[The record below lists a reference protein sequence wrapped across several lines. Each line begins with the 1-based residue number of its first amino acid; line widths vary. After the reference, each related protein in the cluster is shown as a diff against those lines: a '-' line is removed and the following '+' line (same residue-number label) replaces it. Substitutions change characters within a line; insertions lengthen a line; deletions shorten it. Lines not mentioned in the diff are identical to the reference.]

1 MSSSRTTINAVP
13 IMKKLAYLL
22 AAAALVLA
30 ACTKESFEHPTEAGI
45 PSASAYTPVVTV
57 DQTTNQVSFSVDEKG
72 IIPVWVLP
80 DKEGKW
86 TEYKTGNPYKRIFA
100 SAGDY
105 AVRFHAMNANGIS
118 PDYVEKTFHVDNT
131 IMNFDKYIRQISGG
145 STKVWRFNNDEA
157 AHMACGASVENPTE
171 WWSAQ
176 PNEKKDFGVYDNR
189 LSFTS
194 DGNYTFD
201 PGAACTVYVNTGV
214 TASPYGA
221 FKEDSDYRVTVEA
234 QTTSYK
240 FEVEGDALVLKLEDG
255 ALFPYIPNNDYVTNS
270 SFYVESID
278 NNALTLVWYTPTG
291 NGGGSIAWQFIL
303 TSKEPGGNGGGG
315 SEDPIV
321 GTWVWDKE
329 TAAHFGCGE
338 TIENPTGWW
347 SAAPNEKKDF
357 GLYDNKITFTADG
370 KYIFDPGED
379 GNIYVNIGVTK
390 LDNGGATADF
400 DYPWQRQETT
410 YDFDGETLTLPA
422 GTMIGYVPN
431 DDYFDNPSFTV
442 RTLTETTLE
451 LVWFTPTGNGGGSI
465 AWLMRFVKEGGS
477 QGGGEQG
484 GGESGSYTYGD
495 NLLGGLYLKETWF
508 SAAGWGGGLDPQLT
522 FENGKVTLTVPEV
535 GGEEWMGQVKLVADI
550 PADPE
555 KRYAFFAKIESSS
568 DGTCTVKVADAAA
581 DAEHA
586 FFYDNNVKL
595 TAYDALSYKNEPISP
610 DQAYN
615 AVMVI
620 FDFGRMAPGTEI
632 TITGMALKEITGEAS
647 GGSGEQGGGDYGD
660 SILDGLYF
668 KEHWFS
674 AAGWGG
680 GLDPQLSFTNGVVT
694 LTVPGVGGQEWMGQ
708 VKLVADVP
716 ASPETAYCFKC
727 KVEASTDGTCT
738 IKVAD
743 AAADAEHA
751 FFYDNNVSLAAYDVL
766 SYVKEPVSP
775 DQAYEAVMVIFD
787 FGRMAP
793 GTEITIR
800 DITLSPQK

>member
-1 MSSSRTTINAVP
+1 
-13 IMKKLAYLL
+13 MKRLAYIL
-22 AAAALVLA
+22 AAATLVLA
-30 ACTKESFEHPTEAGI
+30 ACTKESFQHPSEAGI
-45 PSASAYTPVVTV
+45 PSASAYNPVVTV
-57 DQTTNQVSFSVDEKG
+57 DQSTNQVTFSVDEKG

-86 TEYKTGNPYKRIFA
+86 TEYKTGNPYKRIYA

-118 PDYVEKTFHVDNT
+118 PDYVEKTFHIDNT

-145 STKVWRFNNDEA
+145 STKVWRINNDEA

-171 WWSAQ
+171 WWQAQ
-176 PNEKKDFGVYDNR
+176 PDEKKDFGVYDNR

-201 PGAACTVYVNTGV
+201 PGAAGTVYVNTGV

-234 QTTSYK
+234 QTSAYQ
-240 FEVEGDALVLKLEDG
+240 FEVEGESLVLKLEDG

-270 SFYVESID
+270 RFYVQSID
-278 NNALTLVWYTPTG
+278 NSAITLVWYTPTG

-303 TSKEPGGNGGGG
+303 TSKEPGGSGGG
-315 SEDPIV
+315 SSDPLF
-321 GTWVWDKE
+321 GTGSKVWKM
-329 TAAHFGCGE
+329 AAELPAHMACGPDAG
-338 TIENPTGWW
+338 NPAGWW
-347 SAAPNEKKDF
+347 SAAPNEKADF
-357 GLYDNKITFTADG
+357 SVYDNRLTFASDGTFT
-370 KYIFDPGED
+370 FDPGED
-379 GNIYVNIGVTK
+379 GLIYVNWGCSTVDGQTHSEP
-390 LDNGGATADF
+390 DF
-400 DYPWQRQETT
+400 TYAWEKQTGK
-410 YDFDGETLTLPA
+410 YDFDGEVLTLPA
-422 GTMIGYVPN
+422 HFTVGYIPN
-431 DDYFDNPSFTV
+431 DACYANPVFTV
-442 RTLTETTLE
+442 TELTDDKMVLRSDADGISWQFIF
-451 LVWFTPTGNGGGSI
+451 VPADGS
-465 AWLMRFVKEGGS
+465 S

-535 GGEEWMGQVKLVADI
+535 GGQEWMGQVKLMADI

-555 KRYAFFAKIESSS
+555 KQYAFFAKIESST
-568 DGTCTVKVADAAA
+568 DGTCTVKVADANA
-581 DAEHA
+581 DSEHA
-586 FFYDNNVKL
+586 YFYDNNVKL
-595 TAYDALSYKNEPISP
+595 TAYDALSYKNEPVAP
-610 DQAYN
+610 DQAYE

-632 TITGMALKEITGEAS
+632 TVTGIELKEITGEVS
-647 GGSGEQGGGDYGD
+647 GGGQQGGGSGNDYGD
-660 SILDGLYF
+660 SILGGLYF

-680 GLDPQLSFTNGVVT
+680 GLDPQLTFTNGVVT
-694 LTVPGVGGQEWMGQ
+694 LTVPGVGGEEWMGQ
-708 VKLVADVP
+708 VKLVADVS
-716 ASPETAYCFKC
+716 ASPETEYSFRC
-727 KVEASTDGTCT
+727 KVEASTDGKCT

-743 AAADAEHA
+743 ANADAEHA
-751 FFYDNNVSLAAYDVL
+751 FFHDNNVSLTAYDEL

-775 DQAYEAVMVIFD
+775 DQAYQAVMVIFD

-800 DITLSPQK
+800 DITLSPKK